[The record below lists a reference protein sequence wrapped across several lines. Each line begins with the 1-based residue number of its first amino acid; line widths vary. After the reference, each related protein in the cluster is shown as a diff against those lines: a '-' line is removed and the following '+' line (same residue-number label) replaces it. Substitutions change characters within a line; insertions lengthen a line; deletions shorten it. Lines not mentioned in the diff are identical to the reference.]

1 MICLEACGKLSNVD
15 FIYLLI
21 CAVVIVVNRVKDN
34 IMNSNFLPS
43 VSRDEIKKAQASGD
57 DNTLYDLLALPLH
70 EELYRRKTFDFLD
83 DLSDGQQLFL
93 TYDYVRMQVGQG
105 GFIQFIENGY
115 IGLLP
120 NMIEQF
126 YKINAEGMGKVLD
139 DVLKVYVLNR
149 ELLSKPNSV
158 QEFAQ
163 LYDELKEFEII
174 DDRFAQL
181 NEPTIKRMLEYA
193 MVHLE
198 EFIAS

>member
-1 MICLEACGKLSNVD
+1 
-15 FIYLLI
+15 
-21 CAVVIVVNRVKDN
+21 
-34 IMNSNFLPS
+34 MNSNFLPS
-43 VSRDEIKKAQASGD
+43 VSREDIKKVQVSGD
-57 DNTLYDLLALPLH
+57 DNELYDLLAIPLH

-120 NMIEQF
+120 NMVEQF

-174 DDRFAQL
+174 DQRFAEL
-181 NEPTIKRMLEYA
+181 NEPTIKLMLAYA
-193 MVHLE
+193 MDHLD
-198 EFIAS
+198 EFIVDTTE